1 MWLSTTTERRRQR
14 SRFTRW
20 CRELGLADFGERHVK
35 SRPEF
40 YRRRLSGNLS
50 IVWVRRPRPRRNG
63 EVLVQVLVA
72 FESGFLFLSLKGNL
86 LCMLG
91 SRQPVWHQLSLSTMR
106 GGIVAGIV
114 AAVPGFAACG
124 ERSVEAQVDRCD
136 RLSFYTGDLGA
147 IERRKWPLFRRNTFS
162 REALALPVGTGH
174 R

>member
-1 MWLSTTTERRRQR
+1 MWLSTTTERRRQK

-20 CRELGLADFGERHVK
+20 CRELGPADFGERRVK
-35 SRPEF
+35 SRTEF

-50 IVWVRRPRPRRNG
+50 IAWVWRPRPRWNG
-63 EVLVQVLVA
+63 EVQVLVA
-72 FESGFLFLSLKGNL
+72 FESGFLFLSLIGNL
-86 LCMLG
+86 LGMLG

-114 AAVPGFAACG
+114 AAVPGFAACR
-124 ERSVEAQVDRCD
+124 EHSVEAQVGRSD
-136 RLSFYTGDLGA
+136 RLSFYTGVLGA
-147 IERRKWPLFRRNTFS
+147 IERRKCPLFRRNTFS